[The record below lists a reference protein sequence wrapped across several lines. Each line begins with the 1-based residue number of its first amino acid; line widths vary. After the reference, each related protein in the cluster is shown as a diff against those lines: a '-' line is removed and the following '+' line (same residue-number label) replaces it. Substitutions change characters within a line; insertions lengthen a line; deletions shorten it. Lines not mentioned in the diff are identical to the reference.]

1 MKYFSSKID
10 KSKWKWYGLGFY
22 LFIVLILITIKYSN
36 IRCNEVVIT
45 IADSSVQMYIEEK
58 EILSLLESNGGRVI
72 GAPIDSINTAEL
84 EELLLKQPIIR
95 RAELYKTFNGKLKI
109 DIWQRQP
116 VVRIFGL
123 GNEHFYIDREGAI
136 MPLPANYRPNV
147 IVANGKI
154 KKKSA
159 ILHDIW
165 KLALFI
171 DSHEFWKAQ
180 IEQIY
185 VTPKLE
191 FELIPRVGSHI
202 IEFGNIDNYEY
213 KFQKLEAVYTKA
225 LQSVGWNKYKAINVK
240 FSDQVI
246 CKK

>member
-1 MKYFSSKID
+1 MYFSTKLE
-10 KSKWKWYGLGFY
+10 KSKLKWYGLGLY
-22 LFIVLILITIKYSN
+22 LVIVLALIAIKYSN
-36 IRCNEVVIT
+36 IRCNEVVIS
-45 IADSSVQMYIEEK
+45 IADSSDQMYIEEK
-58 EILSLLESNGGRVI
+58 EVISLLEGNGGRII
-72 GAPIDSINTAEL
+72 GAPIDSLNTAEL
-84 EELLLKQPIIR
+84 EAILLKQPIFR

-116 VVRIFGL
+116 IVRVFGL
-123 GNEHFYIDREGAI
+123 SNEHFYIDREGAI
-136 MPLPANYRPNV
+136 MPLPATYRPDV

-159 ILHDIW
+159 ILQDIW

-171 DSHEFWKAQ
+171 DSHEFWKSQ

-185 VTPKLE
+185 VTSKLE
-191 FELIPRVGSHI
+191 FELIPRVGSHV
-202 IEFGNIDNYEY
+202 IEFGNIENYEY
-213 KFQKLEAVYTKA
+213 KFRKLEAVYTKA